1 MINSHVQ
8 RERIGSPEKA
18 ARRVKCTDQSS
29 SDLTIERSSVIALD
43 LKDSAKRKI
52 VPVYC
57 IVTHVII
64 ASERQL
70 ALRRQIVAVFGK
82 VTND

>member
-8 RERIGSPEKA
+8 RERIKA
-18 ARRVKCTDQSS
+18 RQI
-29 SDLTIERSSVIALD
+29 LTIERSAVIALD